1 MVKKNKTEALS
12 KELAELGRKVHKA
25 LADAVSSAEVK
36 AVKTEL
42 SDSLG
47 RVGEKIVAA
56 AKKAEESAKKD
67 EIKTQARK
75 VAQAGLKATGG
86 IKKNLAGGLR
96 EVSARLAE
104 LAKKLDKTK

>member
-1 MVKKNKTEALS
+1 MTKKNKAGALS
-12 KELAELGRKVHKA
+12 RELAELGRKVHEA
-25 LADAVSSAEVK
+25 LAAAVSSDEVK

-56 AKKAEESAKKD
+56 AKKAEESAQKEK
-67 EIKTQARK
+67 IGAQARK
-75 VAQAGLKATGG
+75 VAKAGVKATEGMQ
-86 IKKNLAGGLR
+86 KNLAGGLR

-104 LAKKLDKTK
+104 LAKKLDGKK